1 MKNVS
6 YNSLNWNTFLKDV
19 NFHQFEKRKLHVIE
33 KVNREFKQITTA
45 GAATAIVVEEVW
57 GGYVAVA
64 RQNTTRNTNSTAEK
78 LKPMLLLN

>member
-33 KVNREFKQITTA
+33 KFKQITTA

-64 RQNTTRNTNSTAEK
+64 RQNSTLSNAK
-78 LKPMLLLN
+78 YK